1 MEYFLIGF
9 VYVMIASYFKPIVYR
24 YFWKS
29 LKLVDRTF
37 IWPAFITIMLW
48 PAGLPALLL
57 TESFEEYYSRL
68 KSV

>member
-1 MEYFLIGF
+1 MEYFFIGF
-9 VYVMIASYFKPIVYR
+9 LYAVVAYLFKPIVYR
-24 YFWKS
+24 YFWKN

-37 IWPAFITIMLW
+37 IWPAFIVAALW
-48 PAGLPALLL
+48 PAGLLALLL